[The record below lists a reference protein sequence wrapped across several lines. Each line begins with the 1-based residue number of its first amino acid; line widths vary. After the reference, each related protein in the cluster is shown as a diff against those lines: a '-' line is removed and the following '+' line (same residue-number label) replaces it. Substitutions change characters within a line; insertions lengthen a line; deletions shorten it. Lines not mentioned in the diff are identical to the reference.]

1 MNTTRKSISRG
12 DRIYARLSMHGRTI
26 TEFMINTASSMTD
39 VLSEIRYHCRK
50 LRGLCTLFIRN
61 HSRGWSEERPL
72 MLYTGITATPASA
85 AQAYSASA
93 SGLFSS
99 RPASRMQMPWETH

>member
-39 VLSEIRYHCRK
+39 VLSEIR
-50 LRGLCTLFIRN
+50 
-61 HSRGWSEERPL
+61 
-72 MLYTGITATPASA
+72 
-85 AQAYSASA
+85 
-93 SGLFSS
+93 
-99 RPASRMQMPWETH
+99 